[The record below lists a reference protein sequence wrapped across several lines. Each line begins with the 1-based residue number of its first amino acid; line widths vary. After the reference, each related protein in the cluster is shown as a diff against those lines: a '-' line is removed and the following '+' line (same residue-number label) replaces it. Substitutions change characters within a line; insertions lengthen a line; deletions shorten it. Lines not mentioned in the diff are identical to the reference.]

1 MYRTTGYAGIDG
13 HEYPYDSYSED
24 YSDDDSDPVL
34 DALALGLAGPR
45 QRVSDLQWAGQL
57 RRFGRA
63 AVWCLPA
70 AVAALAVTSWW
81 GWPAPGAEPH
91 GASPGT
97 WLLVTVLGLTLWAVG
112 LVAVTALAVSTPGR
126 PWAVASLL
134 LGLSGALALAPMLG
148 VLGARPA
155 GGEPEPRIPSAPST
169 PSSSKARSAAGST
182 VGGLLLLAL
191 SAVALAMTILASEVL
206 NRFDGWLVLGG
217 GRGGRDR
224 RLPVVG
230 VHADAGVHGPAG
242 GRARSGLDRLPP
254 HPRRASAG
262 RLAESGPRPAGRG
275 ARRQNCRVE
284 VVTDAHDE
292 RLADY
297 RALTDVELRTRFE
310 PPHGL
315 FIAEGEL
322 VLRRALAGGYRAR
335 SILVDAKRLDQVA
348 DLRR

>member
-1 MYRTTGYAGIDG
+1 MTGNNRGEGKGWPGNAKAWLGNAKTRAFRSPVEKNAPTAKPADDRLIEATVISDPRQFGAVADGATYAYDPTVYRTTGYAGIDG
-13 HEYPYDSYSED
+13 HEYPYDSYSD
-24 YSDDDSDPVL
+24 DDDSDPVL

-70 AVAALAVTSWW
+70 AVAALAVASWW

-148 VLGARPA
+148 VLGVARPA
-155 GGEPEPRIPSAPST
+155 VSRST
-169 PSSSKARSAAGST
+169 DPALAIDAQLFEGSVGRWLT

-191 SAVALAMTILASEVL
+191 STVALAMTILASEVL

-217 GRGGRDR
+217 
-224 RLPVVG
+224 VG
-230 VHADAGVHGPAG
+230 VAVIGAYLSWEFMLTLACMALLAAALGVAWN
-242 GRARSGLDRLPP
+242 ASRLTPDG
-254 HPRRASAG
+254 H
-262 RLAESGPRPAGRG
+262 L
-275 ARRQNCRVE
+275 Q
-284 VVTDAHDE
+284 D
-292 RLADY
+292 
-297 RALTDVELRTRFE
+297 
-310 PPHGL
+310 
-315 FIAEGEL
+315 
-322 VLRRALAGGYRAR
+322 
-335 SILVDAKRLDQVA
+335 
-348 DLRR
+348 